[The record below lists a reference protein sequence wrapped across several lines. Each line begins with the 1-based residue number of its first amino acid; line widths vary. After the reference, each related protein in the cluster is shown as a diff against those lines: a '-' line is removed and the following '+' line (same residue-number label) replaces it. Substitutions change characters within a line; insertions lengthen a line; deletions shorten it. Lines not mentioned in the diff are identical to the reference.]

1 MNRRGLLIGLIVAL
15 VLAALVGWWLYTFE
29 RVPQEINL
37 PMRGEASYNPLFA
50 LKKTLQAQHT
60 NVTTHAGLNIAAM
73 HLQPGDALVIN
84 ADIRTLSAEQ
94 VDDVWDWVV
103 DGGHLLFALPP
114 ASEGRVGELLE
125 SLDLKVKKHSSCL
138 SLREISTNTDVPDK
152 KIESK
157 TNANDD
163 EKFDTDFGYGS
174 DSKIGKEKFCSSF
187 RFQVDAKHVSEFSWL
202 WGSEKNGYVFGRHTR
217 GKGDWLVAAS
227 LDFLT
232 NRRLNE
238 SDNATLAWQVLAP
251 ALGTGTG
258 KVHLVYAADVPPW
271 YVLMVVQGWP
281 ILLPLLLALLA
292 WLWARSQRFGPLLLP
307 VTANRRALLEHVQAA
322 GDFAISRGRGPALY
336 EAARRAFLERL
347 RRRDPAL
354 AALRGEVMQ
363 QALAAQY
370 GFSAEDLQQALNPVD
385 LNRPV
390 QFFTAIK
397 TLMSLRAKL

>member
-15 VLAALVGWWLYTFE
+15 VLAALIGWWLYTFE
-29 RVPQEINL
+29 RVPQEIDL

-50 LKKTLQAQHT
+50 LKKTLQAQHID
-60 NVTTHAGLNIAAM
+60 VTTHAGLNVAAM
-73 HLQPGDALVIN
+73 HLQPGDALVVN
-84 ADIRTLSAEQ
+84 ADIRTLSEDQ
-94 VDDVWDWVV
+94 VDDLWDWVV

-114 ASEGRVGELLE
+114 ASEGRAGELLE

-138 SLREISTNTDVPDK
+138 TLREISTNTDVPDK
-152 KIESK
+152 KIESQ
-157 TNANDD
+157 TRTSDD
-163 EKFDTDFGYGS
+163 AESDTDFGNRS
-174 DSKIGKEKFCSSF
+174 DSKTGKEQFCSSF
-187 RFQVDAKHVSEFSWL
+187 RFQVDAKHVAEFSWL

-227 LDFLT
+227 LNFLT

-251 ALGTGTG
+251 ALGKG

-271 YVLMVVQGWP
+271 YVLIVVQGWP

-307 VTANRRALLEHVQAA
+307 AIAHRRALLEHVQAA

-336 EAARRAFLERL
+336 EAARRAFFERL

-354 AALRGEVMQ
+354 AALRGEKLQ

-370 GFSAEDLQQALNPVD
+370 GFSAGDLQHALKPAD

-390 QFFTAIK
+390 QFFTTIK
-397 TLMSLRAKL
+397 TLMSLRSKL